1 MTSNQVNAN
10 CYALAP
16 GKSSLLSIGDV
27 VLDVGAHL
35 GTASALALRTP
46 EVKVICVEPH
56 PKTFEEAWLV

>member
-1 MTSNQVNAN
+1 MNAN

-56 PKTFEEAWLV
+56 PKTFEEAWLG